1 VNRMNSIS
9 SRIFSRLSLTT
20 FLTCSRTVFLT
31 ASLTV
36 FALGAGSITAG
47 TPAGSTAALM
57 AKEADAVKD
66 QTVGIKDKAA
76 AVVSKAK
83 AVVAPKGIPEH
94 YSKIEYPEFT
104 YQPPY
109 PKDYRIVLDRGVVAY
124 LVPDTTLAL
133 IQMTV
138 FFGHPNL
145 PKKPGDV
152 AAMSLYS
159 SMLKAGGTLRFKPE
173 QLEDTLEFVA
183 ASLGAGVGDYQSEVG
198 LDALRKDAY
207 NLFDLL
213 PEVALQPRFD
223 PEVFKVQKRAYL
235 ENLHHRYDTPN
246 GVMGVAYEHIMY
258 GSHPSNWMATEKEIQ
273 PLVPARLKALTGSG
287 YAVKNMVIGV
297 AGQFDRA
304 DMIAHLN
311 KFISKFPAD
320 YTTPSDSI
328 PPFAGP
334 ESPGV
339 YIIDKQ
345 VTQAT
350 IKLGAPGVKRPNP
363 DYYPLVVASY
373 IFGDG
378 GFTSRLMETVRSNE
392 GLAYGI
398 DSDVGSDYYR
408 RSTVSVS
415 LQTKVETGAYAVK
428 IVLSEMRRMA
438 KDGVTDVELQRAKDG
453 LVKSLP
459 AMFDTPSA
467 TARVFAQ
474 GEIWKR
480 SPEHYKEYID
490 VINKMTKA
498 EVEAAFRK
506 YFNPDSMR
514 IVVVGPKD
522 QLMKTDERNQAA
534 LSHFG
539 GVRELSLQDI
549 EARK

>member
-1 VNRMNSIS
+1 M
-9 SRIFSRLSLTT
+9 SRLSSLSASV
-20 FLTCSRTVFLT
+20 LIGAIALVT
-31 ASLTV
+31 AE
-36 FALGAGSITAG
+36 
-47 TPAGSTAALM
+47 TPTGLSKSA
-57 AKEADAVKD
+57 
-66 QTVGIKDKAA
+66 AA
-76 AVVSKAK
+76 AVGVAAKPATLVTAATGKAK
-83 AVVAPKGIPEH
+83 AVLAKVAGNGIPEH
-94 YSKIEYPEFT
+94 YTKIEYPEFT
-104 YQPPY
+104 YQPPR
-109 PKDYRIVLDRGVVAY
+109 PLDYRIVLDRGVAAY
-124 LVPDTTLAL
+124 LIPDTTLAL

-138 FFGHPNL
+138 LFAHPNL
-145 PKKPGDV
+145 PKQPSDV

-159 SMLKAGGTLRFKPE
+159 SMLKAGGTIRFKPE

-183 ASLGAGVGDYQSEVG
+183 ASLGAGVGDYQAEVG

-213 PEVALQPRFD
+213 PEVALQPRLD
-223 PEVFKVQKRAYL
+223 PEVFKVQKRSYL
-235 ENLHHRYDTPN
+235 ENLRHRYDTPN
-246 GVMGVAYEHIMY
+246 GVMGVAYEHVMF
-258 GSHPSNWMATEKEIQ
+258 GSHPSNWMAMEKEVE
-273 PLVPARLKALTGSG
+273 PLAPGKLKPWFGTGYSI
-287 YAVKNMVIGV
+287 KNMVIGV
-297 AGQFDRA
+297 AGQFNRDE
-304 DMIAHLN
+304 MIAQLN
-311 KFISKFPAD
+311 KFIAKFPAD
-320 YTTPSDSI
+320 YKGGQDSI
-328 PPFAGP
+328 PAFTGG
-334 ESPGV
+334 ETPGV

-350 IKLGAPGVKRPNP
+350 IKIGAPGVKRPDP

-438 KDGVTDVELQRAKDG
+438 KDGITDEELQRAKDG
-453 LVKSLP
+453 LIKSLP
-459 AMFDTPSA
+459 AMFDTPAA
-467 TARVFAQ
+467 TARIFAQ

-480 SPEHYKEYID
+480 SPNHYIEYVD
-490 VINKMTKA
+490 TINKMTKA
-498 EVEAAFRK
+498 EVETAFRK
-506 YFNPDSMR
+506 YFNPDLMR

-539 GVRELSLQDI
+539 GVKELTLQDI

>member
-1 VNRMNSIS
+1 MSRMPSLAATALKSAAPAIFAALFS
-9 SRIFSRLSLTT
+9 SLP
-20 FLTCSRTVFLT
+20 
-31 ASLTV
+31 AS
-36 FALGAGSITAG
+36 AGDA
-47 TPAGSTAALM
+47 PATLAKSANTAA
-57 AKEADAVKD
+57 ASVVKE
-66 QTVGIKDKAA
+66 TKAA
-76 AVVSKAK
+76 GNPVVKQVKAIAAK
-83 AVVAPKGIPEH
+83 VSGNGIPEH
-94 YSKIEYPEFT
+94 YSKIAYPEFT
-104 YQPPY
+104 YKPPY
-109 PKDYRIVLDRGVVAY
+109 PKDYRTVLDRGVVAY

-133 IQMTV
+133 IQMSV

-145 PKKPGDV
+145 PKKPADV
-152 AAMSLYS
+152 APMSLYS
-159 SMLKAGGTLRFKPE
+159 TMLKAGGTLRFKPE

-183 ASLGAGVGDYQSEVG
+183 ASLGAGVGDYQAEVG

-207 NLFDLL
+207 NLFDLV
-213 PEVALQPRFD
+213 PEVALQPRLD
-223 PEVFKVQKRAYL
+223 AEVFKVQKRSYL
-235 ENLHHRYDTPN
+235 ENLRHRYDTPN
-246 GVMGVAYEHIMY
+246 GVMGVAYEHVMF
-258 GSHPSNWMATEKEIQ
+258 GSHPSNWMATEKEVE
-273 PLVPARLKALTGSG
+273 PLVPANLKPWTGSG
-287 YAVKNMVIGV
+287 YAVKNMVIAV

-304 DMIAHLN
+304 EMIAKLN
-311 KFISKFPAD
+311 AFIAKFPAD
-320 YTTPSDSI
+320 YKNASDSI

-339 YIIDKQ
+339 YVIDKQ

-350 IKLGAPGVKRPNP
+350 IKIGAPGVKRPNP

-428 IVLSEMRRMA
+428 IVLAEMRRMA
-438 KDGVTDVELQRAKDG
+438 KDGITDVELQRAKDG
-453 LVKSLP
+453 LIKSLP
-459 AMFDTPSA
+459 AMFDTPAA
-467 TARVFAQ
+467 TARAFAQ

-480 SPEHYKEYID
+480 SPEHYLEYID
-490 VINKMTKA
+490 TMNKLTKA
-498 EVEAAFRK
+498 EVETAFRK

-539 GVRELSLQDI
+539 GVRDLTLPDI
-549 EARK
+549 EARKQ

>member
-1 VNRMNSIS
+1 VNRLS
-9 SRIFSRLSLTT
+9 SFFVSVSASVLAAVIACGAVAASAEPPSALSK
-20 FLTCSRTVFLT
+20 T
-31 ASLTV
+31 A
-36 FALGAGSITAG
+36 
-47 TPAGSTAALM
+47 
-57 AKEADAVKD
+57 
-66 QTVGIKDKAA
+66 AA
-76 AVVSKAK
+76 AVGAPAKTAAGKAK
-83 AVVAPKGIPEH
+83 AALAKASGNGIPDH
-94 YSKIEYPEFT
+94 YSKIAYPEFT
-104 YQPPY
+104 YQPPH
-109 PKDYRIVLDRGVVAY
+109 PKDYRTVLDRGVVAY

-138 FFGHPNL
+138 LFGHPNL
-145 PKKPGDV
+145 PKQPADV
-152 AAMSLYS
+152 ASMSLYS

-183 ASLGAGVGDYQSEVG
+183 ASLGAGIGDYQAEVG
-198 LDALRKDAY
+198 LDALRKDGY

-213 PEVALQPRFD
+213 SEVALQPRLD
-223 PEVFKVQKRAYL
+223 PEVFKVQKRSYL
-235 ENLHHRYDTPN
+235 ENLRHRYDTPN
-246 GVMGVAYEHIMY
+246 GVMGVAYEHVMY
-258 GSHPSNWMATEKEIQ
+258 GSHPANWMAMEKEVE
-273 PLVPARLKALTGSG
+273 PLAPSKLKPWIGTG

-297 AGQFDRA
+297 AGQFNRDE
-304 DMIAHLN
+304 MIAQLN
-311 KFISKFPAD
+311 KFIAKFPAD
-320 YTTPSDSI
+320 YKGGTDSI
-328 PPFAGP
+328 PPFKGA

-350 IKLGAPGVKRPNP
+350 IKLGAPGVKRPHP

-438 KDGVTDVELQRAKDG
+438 KDGITDVELQRAKDG
-453 LVKSLP
+453 LIKSLP
-459 AMFDTPSA
+459 AMFDTPAS
-467 TARVFAQ
+467 TARIFAQ

-480 SPEHYKEYID
+480 SLDHYVEYVD
-490 VINKMTKA
+490 TINKMTKA

-522 QLMKTDERNQAA
+522 QLLKTDERNQAA

-539 GVRELSLQDI
+539 GVKELTLQDI